1 MTFTFCTLQCLT
13 IHSNYESFL
22 QKQVIV
28 LKNKNL
34 ADSAK
39 KKKKKKNPG
48 SQESQV
54 LSSP

>member
-39 KKKKKKNPG
+39 KKKKKNPG

>member
-39 KKKKKKNPG
+39 KKKKKKKPG